1 MRLSQWISTLS
12 ATVALTATAVA
23 GTVPAF
29 EQLQMPRCLAEKL
42 SPEYRVLA
50 ENQDFRIVEVPGSA
64 INSIAKLADSVH
76 CGRFKNVSPDLAGVE
91 SGARLKAAKALL
103 SHKAAPKISQK
114 DAYSIQNQQLVNA
127 TLTGLDSEFIWK
139 TLTTLSDFYNRS
151 ATKPT
156 GVEAANWIKTEFERM
171 AAAAGRNDTA
181 TWFVQTGSYVQPSV
195 VTVIGKDINAPAVVI
210 GAHMDTLD
218 GRKPGAGDDGSGS
231 SSVMEVA
238 RVLLGMNTT
247 FKRPVYI
254 IWYAAEER
262 GLVGSTYVVRDFK
275 KKAIPVRAAIQFD
288 MTGFRNDQ
296 NDRTMWVYRDHTDR
310 ALSDYVAE
318 LIKTYIQVPV
328 DYSKCGYGCSDHASW
343 DDAGVPAAFPCETSF
358 DEVNPNIHTSN
369 DLKEYLNLDHMSNFA
384 RLGVAFAIELA
395 NS

>member
-1 MRLSQWISTLS
+1 MY
-12 ATVALTATAVA
+12 TVA
-23 GTVPAF
+23 
-29 EQLQMPRCLAEKL
+29 R
-42 SPEYRVLA
+42 
-50 ENQDFRIVEVPGSA
+50 QDS
-64 INSIAKLADSVH
+64 
-76 CGRFKNVSPDLAGVE
+76 
-91 SGARLKAAKALL
+91 
-103 SHKAAPKISQK
+103 
-114 DAYSIQNQQLVNA
+114 YSIQNQPLVNA

-156 GVEAANWIKTEFERM
+156 GVEAANWIKSEFERM
-171 AAAAGRNDTA
+171 ASAAGRNDTA

-195 VTVIGKDINAPAVVI
+195 VTVIGKDIDAPAVVI

-310 ALSDYVAE
+310 ALSDFVAQ